1 VRFAHHCRVH
11 DDAHGDKYI
20 RFEFLSLG
28 RLQHGYRLCGRGQWD
43 AVQNHPGF
51 QRRSTGAG
59 ERHKLA
65 GDGVDAT
72 FTLENSGSSATPYG
86 YMLWA
91 MLYHGDVG
99 AAQKQVLDLQGFGPG
114 LQHPG
119 SVHFDWSEIAPSVTQ
134 VSHPDDT
141 WMLALAVTSNLNSIA
156 AEQRLPFV
164 IVPREA

>member
-1 VRFAHHCRVH
+1 MSYQSAEDLSRVGFV
-11 DDAHGDKYI
+11 DACITTHTTVNGSDTSAI
-20 RFEFLSLG
+20 M
-28 RLQHGYRLCGRGQWD
+28 
-43 AVQNHPGF
+43 
-51 QRRSTGAG
+51 
-59 ERHKLA
+59 A

-72 FTLENSGSSATPYG
+72 FTLENTGNSATPYG

>member
-1 VRFAHHCRVH
+1 MSYQSAEDLSRVGFV
-11 DDAHGDKYI
+11 DACITTHTTVNGSDTSAI
-20 RFEFLSLG
+20 M
-28 RLQHGYRLCGRGQWD
+28 
-43 AVQNHPGF
+43 
-51 QRRSTGAG
+51 AG
-59 ERHKLA
+59 E
-65 GDGVDAT
+65 GVDAT